1 MEKLK
6 RIEEAKTLPRT
17 NTEET
22 DLRSGDSMK
31 GEVKRK
37 FSPTTGG
44 GGFTRHPAPSLT
56 FSEEGFSAVSWTML
70 IWVATTIPWFL

>member
-1 MEKLK
+1 
-6 RIEEAKTLPRT
+6 
-17 NTEET
+17 
-22 DLRSGDSMK
+22 MK

-56 FSEEGFSAVSWTML
+56 FLRMGFSAVSRTML
-70 IWVATTIPWFL
+70 MVATTFRF

>member
-1 MEKLK
+1 MVTQPEE
-6 RIEEAKTLPRT
+6 IE
-17 NTEET
+17 
-22 DLRSGDSMK
+22 RSGDSMK